1 MQNKPIYKI
10 SRENTYVELWDC
22 DVESSHWSSDSNLL
36 QRKRN
41 WDPEIRSMSG
51 IGACLF
57 TPPAN
62 ALSTMYY
69 YKTKTKFQRLLSDK
83 FIHLNIRKETPAVF
97 LHDKVSALS
106 LTRRLRLICKV
117 DASNRLTA
125 TSGLSFKKDKV
136 RREQVF
142 VGS

>member
-51 IGACLF
+51 IGAGLF

-117 DASNRLTA
+117 DVSNRLTA